1 MQVMLSTSSPVPDKS
16 LQVDG
21 FDGRGRS
28 CPFAG
33 GACKNSSFGNF
44 IFLPKVL
51 LNACFKK
58 QIELDIRY
66 ICCEKEEDVAMHSE
80 LLLQLEI

>member
-1 MQVMLSTSSPVPDKS
+1 M
-16 LQVDG
+16 DG

-33 GACKNSSFGNF
+33 GACNNSSFGNF
-44 IFLPKVL
+44 ILLPKVL
-51 LNACFKK
+51 LK

-66 ICCEKEEDVAMHSE
+66 ICCKKEEDVAMHSE

>member
-33 GACKNSSFGNF
+33 GACKNSSFENF
-44 IFLPKVL
+44 IFLPKVFL
-51 LNACFKK
+51 KVKKK

-66 ICCEKEEDVAMHSE
+66 ICCKKEEDVAMHSE